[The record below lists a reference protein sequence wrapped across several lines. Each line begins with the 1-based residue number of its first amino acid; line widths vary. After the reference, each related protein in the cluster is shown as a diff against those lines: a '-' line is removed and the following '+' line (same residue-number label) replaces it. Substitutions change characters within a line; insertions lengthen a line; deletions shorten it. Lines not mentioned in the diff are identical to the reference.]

1 MLWDVDGTL
10 VSCGE
15 VGAAVFDLAIEHVL
29 GRRPPTRIQM
39 SGKTDPQIVA
49 EYLALLDAPLPG
61 QPSAEGDPAAVPRDG
76 GPPGAPQPSAQGA
89 PPIARAEGPWAP
101 DVRTAAILARLE
113 VELAAASHRVRAGR
127 TMPGVPELLGRID
140 EDPAFEQTVL
150 TGNIAPNA
158 AVKLGAFDLLRWL
171 DLDIGAFGSDHVDR
185 ARLVPVALQRVAARF
200 GSHPPPERVWVVG
213 DAPNDLAAARAGG
226 VNCLLVGTGR
236 FPATA
241 LAELGPDAV
250 LPDLADTDAV
260 LAVLRSSPGRRHR

>member
-10 VSCGE
+10 VACGDI
-15 VGAAVFDLAIEHVL
+15 GAAVFDLAIEHVL
-29 GRRPPTRIQM
+29 GCRPPTRIQM

-49 EYLALLDAPLPG
+49 EYLALLDSATEPG
-61 QPSAEGDPAAVPRDG
+61 PGGPAAG
-76 GPPGAPQPSAQGA
+76 PGASVDPRSPGGRTATV
-89 PPIARAEGPWAP
+89 PDPDGPWAP
-101 DVRTAAILARLE
+101 DERTAAVLARLQ
-113 VELAAASHRVRAGR
+113 VELAAAAHQVRRGH
-127 TMPGVPELLGRID
+127 TMPGVPALLARLHD
-140 EDPAFEQTVL
+140 DPAFEQTVL

-171 DLDIGAFGSDHVDR
+171 DLGLGAFGSDHVDR
-185 ARLVPVALQRVAARF
+185 TRLVPIALRRVAARF
-200 GSHPPPERVWVVG
+200 GGHPPPDRVWVVG

-236 FPATA
+236 YPASA

-260 LAVLRSSPGRRHR
+260 MAVLRSDPGPRR